1 MAYLSAVSNLTKK
14 FISAIIILSEGKSKE
29 ETEETWT
36 LMSNPPIELGRNVS
50 FYFLKEEFFM
60 KKTLVSAL
68 TTALVVGA
76 ASTTFAAANPFSDVP
91 ADHWA
96 YDAVSQLA
104 ADGVIEGYG
113 DTTFRGNQNITR
125 YEMAQM
131 IAKAMAKTD
140 VSAADKALIDK
151 LAAEFSDELNNLG
164 VRVSNLERNADN
176 VKWNG
181 KAEYTY
187 YSHRDKDAN
196 TKTNDD
202 QLLFRLEPSAE
213 VNSHWHVNARLDA
226 STDLSKDNKDDNTD
240 PLLRHGSDSIQ
251 DTDVTLK
258 RVWAQGNYGNFQVKL
273 GKFAQID
280 DDSIFD
286 TSFSGAEVKFGNKVT
301 FTAGAGR
308 QNMDNDSDFSGN
320 FGFVKND
327 NVVSKDTTANYQYAG
342 LGYADGKFV
351 GGVDYHHLNAD
362 SFDYVVDRNA
372 TKGNVED
379 NANIWLVKAAYQFDK
394 TNGLNGF
401 YANNTSADDF
411 DKAWSA
417 QYSYKGAE
425 AENKGTWGA
434 WAAYRYLGDNTA
446 LFSTFDALKAG
457 QKGWEVGANYA
468 PFKNIVA
475 TLRYGNGK
483 ELWSDDKIEN
493 LFGRVE
499 VFF

>member
-1 MAYLSAVSNLTKK
+1 
-14 FISAIIILSEGKSKE
+14 
-29 ETEETWT
+29 
-36 LMSNPPIELGRNVS
+36 
-50 FYFLKEEFFM
+50 M

-131 IAKAMAKTD
+131 IAKAMAKSD

-164 VRVSNLERNADN
+164 VRVSNLERNADM

-187 YSHRDKDAN
+187 KSNRNKDEHLKDN
-196 TKTNDD
+196 SDH
-202 QLLFRLEPSAE
+202 LLFRLEPSAE
-213 VNSHWHVNARLDA
+213 VNSNWHVNARLDA
-226 STDLSKDNKDDNTD
+226 STEMN
-240 PLLRHGSDSIQ
+240 SDSAKG
-251 DTDVTLK
+251 TDEDKVDLK
-258 RVWAQGNYGNFQVKL
+258 RIWAQGNYGNFQTKL

-286 TSFSGAEVKFGNKVT
+286 TTFSGAEVKFGNKVT

-308 QNMDNDSDFSGN
+308 LDFDDYYGSNENGN
-320 FGFVKND
+320 TKFSPAKLKVND
-327 NVVSKDTTANYQYAG
+327 NTANYQYAG

-362 SFDYVVDRNA
+362 NFYYLKDGLKSVSDKAKQDSYKND
-372 TKGNVED
+372 ED

-401 YANNTSADDF
+401 YANNTSADDL

-446 LFSTFDALKAG
+446 LFSTFDALLQG

-468 PFKNIVA
+468 PFKNVVA

-483 ELWSDDKIEN
+483 DISTDTKIEN
-493 LFGRVE
+493 LFGRIE
-499 VFF
+499 MFF

>member
-1 MAYLSAVSNLTKK
+1 
-14 FISAIIILSEGKSKE
+14 
-29 ETEETWT
+29 
-36 LMSNPPIELGRNVS
+36 
-50 FYFLKEEFFM
+50 M

-164 VRVSNLERNADN
+164 VRVSNLERNADM

-187 YSHRDKDAN
+187 KSNRDKDASE
-196 TKTNDD
+196 KKNDD
-202 QLLFRLEPSAE
+202 QLLLRLEPTAE
-213 VNSHWHVNARLDA
+213 VNANWHVKARLDA
-226 STDLSKDNKDDNTD
+226 STDLAKDSDDSDAKTA
-240 PLLRHGSDSIQ
+240 HGGTQ

-258 RVWAQGNYGNFQVKL
+258 RIWAQGNYGNFQTKL
-273 GKFAQID
+273 GKFASID

-286 TSFSGAEVKFGNKVT
+286 TTFSGAEVKFGNKVT

-308 QNMDNDSDFSGN
+308 LDFSNYYEDEDGN
-320 FGFVKND
+320 KYGPRVLN
-327 NVVSKDTTANYQYAG
+327 NGQVISKDDAANYQYAG

-351 GGVDYHHLNAD
+351 GGIDYHHLNAD
-362 SFDYVVDRNA
+362 SFDYAVDRNA
-372 TKGNVED
+372 MKTNYED
-379 NANIWLVKAAYQFDK
+379 NANIWLVKGAYQFDK
-394 TNGLNGF
+394 TNALNGF

-446 LFSTFDALKAG
+446 LFSTFDAILAG

-468 PFKNIVA
+468 PFKNVVA

-483 ELWSDDKIEN
+483 YLWSDDKIEN

>member
-1 MAYLSAVSNLTKK
+1 
-14 FISAIIILSEGKSKE
+14 
-29 ETEETWT
+29 
-36 LMSNPPIELGRNVS
+36 
-50 FYFLKEEFFM
+50 M

-131 IAKAMAKTD
+131 IAKAMAKSD

-164 VRVSNLERNADN
+164 VRVSNLERNADM

-196 TKTNDD
+196 KKTNDD

-226 STDLSKDNKDDNTD
+226 STDLAKDNKDDNAN
-240 PLLRHGSDSIQ
+240 PSLRHGSDSIQ

-280 DDSIFD
+280 NDSIFD
-286 TSFSGAEVKFGNKVT
+286 TSFSGAEVQFGNKVT

-308 QNMDNDSDFSGN
+308 QNMDNDSDFTQK
-320 FGFVKND
+320 FGHNED
-327 NVVSKDTTANYQYAG
+327 TANYQYAG

-362 SFDYVVDRNA
+362 SFQYAKEDS
-372 TKGNVED
+372 TKQANED
-379 NANIWLVKAAYQFDK
+379 NANIWLAKAAYRFDK
-394 TNGLNGF
+394 TNALNGF
-401 YANNTSADDF
+401 YANNTSADEL

-425 AENKGTWGA
+425 AQNKGTWGA
-434 WAAYRYLGDNTA
+434 WAAYRYLGDNTD
-446 LFSTFDALKAG
+446 LFSTFDVILAG
-457 QKGWEVGANYA
+457 QKGWEVGTNYA
-468 PFKNIVA
+468 PFKNVVA
-475 TLRYGNGK
+475 TLRYGHGK
-483 ELWSDDKIEN
+483 NIATDHDIEN

>member
-1 MAYLSAVSNLTKK
+1 MRNTPSDSLS
-14 FISAIIILSEGKSKE
+14 
-29 ETEETWT
+29 
-36 LMSNPPIELGRNVS
+36 GRN
-50 FYFLKEEFFM
+50 FIYFQKEEFLM

-131 IAKAMAKTD
+131 IAKAMAKSD

-164 VRVSNLERNADN
+164 VRVSNLERNADM

-181 KAEYTY
+181 KVEYTY
-187 YSHRDKDAN
+187 KSNRN
-196 TKTNDD
+196 TDENLKNNSDH
-202 QLLFRLEPSAE
+202 LLFRLEPTAE
-213 VNSHWHVNARLDA
+213 VNQNWHVHARLDA
-226 STDLSKDNKDDNTD
+226 STEMDSDSPAKNTD
-240 PLLRHGSDSIQ
+240 EDKV
-251 DTDVTLK
+251 DLK
-258 RVWAQGNYGNFQVKL
+258 RVWAQGNYSNFQVKL

-286 TSFSGAEVKFGNKVT
+286 TTFSGAEVSFGNKVT

-308 QNMDNDSDFSGN
+308 LNFSDYYGSGEDKYAPHKIVDDNA
-320 FGFVKND
+320 
-327 NVVSKDTTANYQYAG
+327 ANYQYAG

-362 SFDYVVDRNA
+362 NFYYLKDGLKKTSDKDLKINRTN
-372 TKGNVED
+372 NED
-379 NANIWLVKAAYQFDK
+379 TANIWLVKAAYQFDK

-401 YANNTSADDF
+401 YANNTSADDL

-417 QYSYKGAE
+417 QYTYKGAQK
-425 AENKGTWGA
+425 ENKGTWGA

-446 LFSTFDALKAG
+446 LFSTFDALLQG
-457 QKGWEVGANYA
+457 QKGWEIGANYT
-468 PFKNIVA
+468 PFKNVVG

-483 ELWSDDKIEN
+483 DISTDTKVEN

-499 VFF
+499 FFF